1 MLDILKVF
9 FVFIVI
15 LFLLRFKLNI
25 GYVLIAASG
34 LLALIYLMSLDA
46 VLSTVIKTITDPVT
60 IKLFFALTLIRMLE
74 IILRENQVLAAMTV
88 AARSLLR
95 KKRFVIISMPAL
107 IGLLPS
113 LGGAYF
119 SAPMVDEFTKG
130 LKMSQ
135 EEKGFIN
142 YWFRHP
148 WECILP
154 LYPGILLASAVSHIE
169 LRSFILANLAYAILI
184 IASGFILSMRGV
196 AGEFGGGEKDA
207 FQDAAVVKNVK
218 NTESSPLKSSSPY
231 WSFSPLVLV
240 LLLVIVLGVE
250 LHYSLGLIILP
261 LLIFYKYKGTDI
273 IRILRYGFA
282 LEVVVLIFGTMLF
295 KVTMDN
301 AGAVGQLSR
310 YFQESQVPA
319 LPILLILPFITG
331 LLTGITIAFVSST
344 FPLLISITGGAHL
357 NEMTLAFAAGFI
369 GVLLSPVHLCL
380 VLTREYFKAD
390 IWGIYK
396 RIIPGCLVVLA
407 SALILYYLL

>member
-196 AGEFGGGEKDA
+196 AGEFGGVRKMP
-207 FQDAAVVKNVK
+207 FRMPQSLRMLRIQSRLHQNRAAPIGA
-218 NTESSPLKSSSPY
+218 SPPWFLFC
-231 WSFSPLVLV
+231 FS
-240 LLLVIVLGVE
+240 
-250 LHYSLGLIILP
+250 
-261 LLIFYKYKGTDI
+261 
-273 IRILRYGFA
+273 
-282 LEVVVLIFGTMLF
+282 
-295 KVTMDN
+295 
-301 AGAVGQLSR
+301 
-310 YFQESQVPA
+310 
-319 LPILLILPFITG
+319 
-331 LLTGITIAFVSST
+331 
-344 FPLLISITGGAHL
+344 
-357 NEMTLAFAAGFI
+357 
-369 GVLLSPVHLCL
+369 
-380 VLTREYFKAD
+380 
-390 IWGIYK
+390 
-396 RIIPGCLVVLA
+396 
-407 SALILYYLL
+407 